1 VLSDGPISRAIHLAI
16 GGGDP
21 DPDAAQCRLECGLE
35 DFVGALSGQG
45 NPFQLLMD
53 GKLRVTGN
61 MQIPMVLAGLLA

>member
-1 VLSDGPISRAIHLAI
+1 LGTL
-16 GGGDP
+16 GG
-21 DPDAAQCRLECGLE
+21 Q
-35 DFVGALSGQG
+35 S